1 MASIGQPRPGGSGAP
16 ISQNNAPIPNIPTIQ
31 FARAFPTGPNTNS
44 AASGILSGNSNLPSA
59 FSTSTPTQTPS
70 TPTTSSNPYPGTTYD
85 PNYDIYTGTYKNA
98 TPPAPMASGP
108 TPYTWNQSTAN
119 SNDPNVYGKPGF
131 SQNQNADL
139 LMQQTNQQNNLAYQN
154 YQNAYNNWLQNGA
167 KGAAP
172 QAPSYAAFDQN
183 KFNQLWAQDQQG
195 NGTGFDFTNL
205 NQAINPGSVFANN
218 PGTNPGYYVG
228 GPGGTFSSP
237 QSSLSGM
244 GGTPIAP
251 GSNAMNQALMQGPQN
266 NSIPQQSNFAPAGF
280 QSPLASPNVN
290 SNTGMQFISQVLSAL
305 QNNQQFTP
313 IYQLLQMLQ
322 NPMGNSSPFG
332 NTFAPQYSNPFST
345 LYPSLP

>member
-1 MASIGQPRPGGSGAP
+1 MASVGQPRPGGTSNTP
-16 ISQNNAPIPNIPTIQ
+16 ISRNAAPIPSIPNINT
-31 FARAFPTGPNTNS
+31 RAPFPTGPNTNS
-44 AASGILSGNSNLPSA
+44 AASTILSGNSNLPSA
-59 FSTSTPTQTPS
+59 FSTATPS
-70 TPTTSSNPYPGTTYD
+70 QPAANSNPYPGTTYN

-98 TPPAPMASGP
+98 TPPAPMAPGP
-108 TPYTWNQSTAN
+108 TPYSWNQSTAN
-119 SNDPNVYGKPGF
+119 SNDPNVYGQPGF

-139 LMQQTNQQNNLAYQN
+139 LMQQTNQQNGLAYQN

-172 QAPSYAAFDQN
+172 QAPNYAAFDTN
-183 KFNQLWAQDQQG
+183 KFNQLWNQDQAG

-218 PGTNPGYYVG
+218 PGTNQGYYAG
-228 GPGGTFSSP
+228 GPGGTFTSP
-237 QSSLSGM
+237 LQPQNV
-244 GGTPIAP
+244 GGGPVNP
-251 GSNAMNQALMQGPQN
+251 GGGINPALMQGSQN
-266 NSIPQQSNFAPAGF
+266 NSFPQQSNFSPAGL

-305 QNNQQFTP
+305 QNNQQFAP

-322 NPMGNSSPFG
+322 NPMGNSTPDG
-332 NTFAPQYSNPFST
+332 NVFSQQFSNPFSS